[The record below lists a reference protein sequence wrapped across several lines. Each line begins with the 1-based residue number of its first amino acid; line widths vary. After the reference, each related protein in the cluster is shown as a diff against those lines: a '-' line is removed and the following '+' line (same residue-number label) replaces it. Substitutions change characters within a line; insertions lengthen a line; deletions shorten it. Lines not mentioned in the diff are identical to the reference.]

1 MNSDLIIMSQIL
13 DHIVFDN
20 ASLISEVINTHYV
33 SNKYIILTFMKS
45 DSWEKKLKAK
55 KV

>member
-45 DSWEKKLKAK
+45 DSWEKS
-55 KV
+55 

>member
-13 DHIVFDN
+13 DHIAFDN

-33 SNKYIILTFMKS
+33 SNKYNLTFMKS
-45 DSWEKKLKAK
+45 DSGEKS
-55 KV
+55 